1 MIRNLLES
9 IEGIDVYPVIGL
21 IIFMIF
27 FIILLVWIFR
37 LDKNYISEMKDLP
50 LDTDNKDFSNLTGKK
65 NGK

>member
-37 LDKNYISEMKDLP
+37 LDKKYISEMKDLP